1 MIITVVG
8 MITGQIHT
16 PSGIVGKI
24 PSITPTFGAA
34 LKHLKIQANY
44 LLSQFLIIL
53 TFFY

>member
-1 MIITVVG
+1 MIITAFVG

-24 PSITPTFGAA
+24 PSITPTFEQL

-44 LLSQFLIIL
+44 LLSNFLL
-53 TFFY
+53 LF